1 MYHAH
6 PQFRYGG
13 GIWMVQRIR
22 DDTANT
28 FLSDLLKSRVLK
40 KIHTNES
47 TLTICCKREVGK
59 ASNVVEALCS
69 STIQTNNTK

>member
-22 DDTANT
+22 DATANT
-28 FLSDLLKSRVLK
+28 FSFRLIKVTR
-40 KIHTNES
+40 T
-47 TLTICCKREVGK
+47 K
-59 ASNVVEALCS
+59 ASDMDWVGSVYHGDMAPTVLLDY
-69 STIQTNNTK
+69 IG